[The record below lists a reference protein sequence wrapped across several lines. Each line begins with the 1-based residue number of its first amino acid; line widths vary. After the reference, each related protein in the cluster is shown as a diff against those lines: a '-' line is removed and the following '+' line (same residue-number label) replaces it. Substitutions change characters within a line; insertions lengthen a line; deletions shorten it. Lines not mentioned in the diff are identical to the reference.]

1 MKKRAFALKKSSRE
15 KKRYFLLE
23 SDRDYSFEIRDTF
36 IFLFG
41 IFKTSESCL
50 KIKTSGTKRLLQ
62 INLEFEKELQFCI
75 YYLNK
80 TKNSNIKLAKTSG
93 TILSLTGVKN
103 VRKRISNKKKK

>member
-1 MKKRAFALKKSSRE
+1 MKKRCFALKKSSRE

-23 SDRDYSFEIRDTF
+23 SEKDYSFEIRDTF

-41 IFKTSESCL
+41 IFKTSESGL
-50 KIKTSGTKRLLQ
+50 KIKTSGNKKLLQ
-62 INLEFEKELQFCI
+62 INLKFEDYLHFCV

-80 TKNSNIKLAKTSG
+80 TKNYNIKLTKTSG

-103 VRKRISNKKKK
+103 VRKRISHKKKK

>member
-23 SDRDYSFEIRDTF
+23 SERDYSFEIRDAF

-41 IFKTSESCL
+41 IFKTAESGL
-50 KIKTSGTKRLLQ
+50 KIKTSGNKRLLQ
-62 INLEFEKELQFCI
+62 INLEFEKYLHFCI
-75 YYLNK
+75 FYLNK
-80 TKNSNIKLAKTSG
+80 TKNINVKFAKTSG

>member
-23 SDRDYSFEIRDTF
+23 SDRNYSFEIRDTF

-50 KIKTSGTKRLLQ
+50 KIKTSGAKRLLQ
-62 INLEFEKELQFCI
+62 INLEFEDYLQFCI

-80 TKNSNIKLAKTSG
+80 IKNCNIKLVKTSG
-93 TILSLTGVKN
+93 TILSLTGVRN
-103 VRKRISNKKKK
+103 ARKRTSYKNKK